1 MGKYSSDQCS
11 KRPLIRECLSCT
23 KSSAW
28 PQSRPWPDLGL
39 CSSLGC
45 KSQQANIRHVFHLSY
60 QFCPSDPD
68 PVHHDVDLT
77 FFRQAYGPV
86 LLTIMLVSRNLES
99 VFWWMSFNSKY
110 KNCLKND
117 YSLIQEHCSHLHL
130 QKFLQIISA
139 NLVFHLNFYLF
150 LVTFDKDLF
159 ISSVTKSVTLM

>member
-1 MGKYSSDQCS
+1 MPIEIAAVPGQPLFTHSPGVSAIGNSGYRRKDSGQDHLPDSLEQRVWWWRQIS
-11 KRPLIRECLSCT
+11 KHMLIM
-23 KSSAW
+23 
-28 PQSRPWPDLGL
+28 LGL
-39 CSSLGC
+39 QNGC
-45 KSQQANIRHVFHLSY
+45 WLFS
-60 QFCPSDPD
+60 
-68 PVHHDVDLT
+68 
-77 FFRQAYGPV
+77 
-86 LLTIMLVSRNLES
+86 TIMLVSRNLES
-99 VFWWMSFNSKY
+99 VFWWTSFNSKY